1 VPDRGRGMA
10 GMRLRYAAALACA
23 SALLLVPAF
32 PRYDQ
37 GWLAYVALVPLLV
50 ALHRQRPLRAFA
62 LCLLFGLVLSMTLS
76 RSMLLIEGVRV
87 WHFALMGLFLAAP
100 FGLFGAAVAAVSRRG
115 VPFWAAVPVFWV
127 CIEYLRGHAGFL
139 SLPWGMLGHTQHGYL
154 PMIQVASVTGVY
166 GVSAVVAL
174 VNAAVADALV
184 RRRPVR
190 PAALAA
196 GVALAG
202 VLLFGVF
209 RLAATPGDTG
219 FRVTLIQ
226 GNIPQGIKW
235 DRSRVRAHFQK
246 HVALTRHAAESGATD
261 LIIWPESTVPAAL
274 LRSTEMRGAI
284 SALAHEAAA
293 PIVVGTS
300 TGPKLGGVRFEPV
313 PSVDGGEAFRIV
325 RSSPYNAA
333 VLVTTQG
340 TVGGEYRKRRLLPF
354 AEYLPYPQLP
364 WPRHLRERAGH
375 LLPGNRAG
383 LFRVPGGGNRVAGV
397 LICWESIFPELA
409 RDTVRGGADFL
420 VDITNEAWF
429 LDTATPYQFLAM
441 NVFRAV
447 ENGVPVVR
455 AANTGIS
462 ALIAPTGRVLGRVT
476 DGVRETFVSGFLT
489 HVLPGRTPDTFYT
502 RHGDLFAQVV
512 VVLGA
517 AVLLWAV
524 KSGQFDDLE
533 GPAHR
538 ILMDDDAIEEEA
550 NTEPAEPERP
560 DEARSDDRS

>member
-1 VPDRGRGMA
+1 MPDRGRGMA

-284 SALAHEAAA
+284 SALAREAAA

-300 TGPKLGGVRFEPV
+300 TGPKVGGVRLELV
-313 PSVDGGEAFRIV
+313 PGGVDGREAFRIV
-325 RSSPYNAA
+325 RKVLYNAA
-333 VLVTTQG
+333 VLVTPDG
-340 TVGGEYRKRRLLPF
+340 RVGGEYHKRRLLPF
-354 AEYLPYPQLP
+354 SEYLPHRDGLP
-364 WPRHLRERAGH
+364 WPRHLKELAGRFR
-375 LLPGNRAG
+375 PGDRVG
-383 LFRVPGGGNRVAGV
+383 LFRVLGGGGERVAGV
-397 LICWESIFPELA
+397 LICWESIFPDLV
-409 RDTVRGGADFL
+409 RDTVRHGADF
-420 VDITNEAWF
+420 VIDITNEAWF
-429 LDTATPYQFLAM
+429 LDTDIPYVFLAM

-447 ENGVPVVR
+447 ENNVPVVR
-455 AANTGIS
+455 AANTGVS
-462 ALIAPTGRVLGRVT
+462 AVIAPSGRIIGAVT
-476 DGVRETFVSGFLT
+476 EGARETFVAGNLT
-489 HVLPGRTPDTFYT
+489 HTLPGRGPETFYT
-502 RHGDLFAQVV
+502 RHGDRFAQAMMALAVV
-512 VVLGA
+512 MVLRACVLRPPRGQGA
-517 AVLLWAV
+517 GGRA
-524 KSGQFDDLE
+524 
-533 GPAHR
+533 
-538 ILMDDDAIEEEA
+538 
-550 NTEPAEPERP
+550 
-560 DEARSDDRS
+560 